1 MKRRISIFSIVVA
14 TICLSINVSY
24 GKYGTE
30 TYKKTVVKVECSIEG
45 SGSASGNVNPGGGGG
60 SISGAGSVVY
70 AHYPGKIKTCPG
82 WARGCWDAGEEAE
95 ITSFTPIISCP
106 NRQL

>member
-45 SGSASGNVNPGGGGG
+45 SGSASGNVNPG
-60 SISGAGSVVY
+60 
-70 AHYPGKIKTCPG
+70 
-82 WARGCWDAGEEAE
+82 
-95 ITSFTPIISCP
+95 
-106 NRQL
+106 